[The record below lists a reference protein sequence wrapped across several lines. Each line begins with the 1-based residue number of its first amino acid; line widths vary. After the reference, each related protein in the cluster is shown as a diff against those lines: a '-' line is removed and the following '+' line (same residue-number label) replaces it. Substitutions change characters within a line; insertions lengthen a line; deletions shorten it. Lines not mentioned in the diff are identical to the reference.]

1 MRVLSEKHEIVLE
14 TRELTK
20 CFHAPGGRT
29 LKACD
34 SVSLTAR
41 CGETLGIVGE
51 SGCGKSTFVKMLV
64 QLEKPT
70 SGAIYF
76 RGKDIAGFSGEAARQ
91 NRRHIQMVFQDPAA
105 SFSPKMRV
113 GDIITEPLMN
123 FGMITRK
130 QRMEK
135 AAALLEMVE
144 LDADFMSRYPHNMSG
159 GQLQRVG
166 IARALAL
173 NPEVLVCDEATSAL
187 DVSIQKKIV
196 ALLTRLQREKNIA
209 MLFICH
215 DMALVQSLSHRLA
228 VMYLG
233 SIVETVP
240 GWQLCEAAMH
250 PYTQALLGSVF
261 SLHMDCCQKIETID
275 GDPPSPLDLPPGCP
289 FAGRCQK
296 CMPVCK
302 TNKPVLKDVAPGHQV
317 ACHLY

>member
-1 MRVLSEKHEIVLE
+1 MSENHEIILE
-14 TRELTK
+14 TRGLTK
-20 CFHAPGGRT
+20 RFHTSDGRPLT
-29 LKACD
+29 ACD
-34 SVSLTAR
+34 SISLAAR
-41 CGETLGIVGE
+41 RGETLGIVGE

-70 SGAIYF
+70 AGAIYF
-76 RGKDIAGFSGEAARQ
+76 RGKDIAGLSGEEARRKRQ
-91 NRRHIQMVFQDPAA
+91 HIQMVFQDPAA

-113 GDIITEPLMN
+113 GDIITEPLVN
-123 FGMITRK
+123 FGRLLRK
-130 QRMEK
+130 QRSEK
-135 AAALLEMVE
+135 ARELLEMVE
-144 LDADFMSRYPHNMSG
+144 LDADFMQRYPHSMSG

-196 ALLTRLQREKNIA
+196 ALLTRLQKEKNIA
-209 MLFICH
+209 MIYICH

-233 SIVETVP
+233 NIVETV
-240 GWQLCEAAMH
+240 GGGELCETAMH

-261 SLHMDCCQKIETID
+261 SLHMDCCKKIETIP
-275 GDPPSPLDLPPGCP
+275 GDPPSPLELPPGCP
-289 FAGRCQK
+289 FAGRCEK
-296 CMPVCK
+296 RMPVCK
-302 TNKPVLKDVAPGHQV
+302 AEKPRLKDVTPGHQV

>member
-1 MRVLSEKHEIVLE
+1 MSENHEIILE
-14 TRELTK
+14 TRGLTK
-20 CFHAPGGRT
+20 RFHTSDGRLLT
-29 LKACD
+29 ACD
-34 SVSLTAR
+34 SISLAAR
-41 CGETLGIVGE
+41 RGETLGIVGE

-70 SGAIYF
+70 AGAIYF
-76 RGKDIAGFSGEAARQ
+76 RGKDIAGLSGEEARRKRQ
-91 NRRHIQMVFQDPAA
+91 HIQMVFQDPAA

-113 GDIITEPLMN
+113 GDIITEPLVN
-123 FGMITRK
+123 FGRLLRK
-130 QRMEK
+130 QRSEK
-135 AAALLEMVE
+135 ARELLEMVE
-144 LDADFMSRYPHNMSG
+144 LDADFMQRYPHSMSG

-196 ALLTRLQREKNIA
+196 ALLTRLQKEKNIA
-209 MLFICH
+209 MIFICH

-233 SIVETVP
+233 NIVETV
-240 GWQLCEAAMH
+240 GGGELCETAMH

-261 SLHMDCCQKIETID
+261 SLHMDCCKKIETIP
-275 GDPPSPLDLPPGCP
+275 GDPPSPLELPPGCP
-289 FAGRCQK
+289 FAGRCEK
-296 CMPVCK
+296 RMPVCK
-302 TNKPVLKDVAPGHQV
+302 AEKPRLKDVAPGHQV

>member
-1 MRVLSEKHEIVLE
+1 MSENHEIVLE
-14 TRELTK
+14 TRALTK
-20 CFHAPGGRT
+20 CFHTSDGRP

-34 SVSLTAR
+34 SISLAAR
-41 CGETLGIVGE
+41 RGETLGIVGE

-70 SGAIYF
+70 AGAIYF
-76 RGKDIAGFSGEAARQ
+76 RGKDIAGLSGEEARQ
-91 NRRHIQMVFQDPAA
+91 KRRHIQMVFQDPAA

-113 GDIITEPLMN
+113 GDIITEPLVN
-123 FGMITRK
+123 FGLIPRK
-130 QRMEK
+130 QRAEK
-135 AAALLEMVE
+135 ARELLEMVE
-144 LDADFMSRYPHNMSG
+144 LDADFMQRYPHNMSG

-173 NPEVLVCDEATSAL
+173 DPEVLVCDEATSAL
-187 DVSIQKKIV
+187 DVSIQKRIV

-209 MLFICH
+209 MIFICH

-233 SIVETVP
+233 NIVETV
-240 GWQLCEAAMH
+240 GGAELCETAMH

-261 SLHMDCCQKIETID
+261 SLHMDCCKKIETIP
-275 GDPPSPLDLPPGCP
+275 GDPPSPLELPPGCP
-289 FAGRCQK
+289 FAGRCEK

-302 TNKPVLKDVAPGHQV
+302 AEKPVLKDVAPGHQV

>member
-1 MRVLSEKHEIVLE
+1 MSENHEIILE
-14 TRELTK
+14 TRGLTK
-20 CFHAPGGRT
+20 RFHTSDGRPLT
-29 LKACD
+29 ACD
-34 SVSLTAR
+34 SISLAAR
-41 CGETLGIVGE
+41 RGETLGIVGE

-70 SGAIYF
+70 AGAIYF
-76 RGKDIAGFSGEAARQ
+76 RGKDIAGLSGEEARRKRQ
-91 NRRHIQMVFQDPAA
+91 HIQMVFQDPAA

-113 GDIITEPLMN
+113 GDIITEPLVN
-123 FGMITRK
+123 FGRLLRK
-130 QRMEK
+130 QRSEK
-135 AAALLEMVE
+135 ARELLEMVE
-144 LDADFMSRYPHNMSG
+144 LDADFMQRYPHSMSG

-196 ALLTRLQREKNIA
+196 ALLTRLQKEKNIA
-209 MLFICH
+209 MIFICH

-233 SIVETVP
+233 NIVETV
-240 GWQLCEAAMH
+240 GGGELCETAMH

-261 SLHMDCCQKIETID
+261 PLHMDCCKKIETIP
-275 GDPPSPLDLPPGCP
+275 GDPPSPLELPPGCP
-289 FAGRCQK
+289 FAGRCEK
-296 CMPVCK
+296 RMPVCK
-302 TNKPVLKDVAPGHQV
+302 AEKPRLKDVAPGHQV

>member
-1 MRVLSEKHEIVLE
+1 MSENHEIILE
-14 TRELTK
+14 TRGLTK
-20 CFHAPGGRT
+20 RFHTSDGRPLT
-29 LKACD
+29 ACD
-34 SVSLTAR
+34 SISLAAR
-41 CGETLGIVGE
+41 RGETLGIVGE

-70 SGAIYF
+70 AGAIYF
-76 RGKDIAGFSGEAARQ
+76 RGKDIAGLSGEEARRKRQ
-91 NRRHIQMVFQDPAA
+91 HIQMVFQDPAA

-113 GDIITEPLMN
+113 GDIITEPLVN
-123 FGMITRK
+123 FGRLPRK
-130 QRMEK
+130 QRSEK
-135 AAALLEMVE
+135 ARELLEMVE
-144 LDADFMSRYPHNMSG
+144 LDADFMQRYPHSMSG

-196 ALLTRLQREKNIA
+196 ALLTRLQKEKNIA
-209 MLFICH
+209 MIFICH

-233 SIVETVP
+233 NIVETV
-240 GWQLCEAAMH
+240 GGGELCETAMH

-261 SLHMDCCQKIETID
+261 SLHMDCCKKIETIP
-275 GDPPSPLDLPPGCP
+275 GDPPSPLELPPGCP
-289 FAGRCQK
+289 FAGRCEK
-296 CMPVCK
+296 RMPVCK
-302 TNKPVLKDVAPGHQV
+302 AEKPRLKDVAPGHQV

>member
-1 MRVLSEKHEIVLE
+1 MSENHEIILE
-14 TRELTK
+14 TRGLTK
-20 CFHAPGGRT
+20 LFHTSDGRPLT
-29 LKACD
+29 ACD
-34 SVSLTAR
+34 SISLAAR
-41 CGETLGIVGE
+41 RGETLGIVGE

-70 SGAIYF
+70 AGAIYF
-76 RGKDIAGFSGEAARQ
+76 RGKDIAGLSGEEARRKRQ
-91 NRRHIQMVFQDPAA
+91 HIQMVFQDPAA

-113 GDIITEPLMN
+113 GDIITEPLVN
-123 FGMITRK
+123 FGRLLRK
-130 QRMEK
+130 QRSEK
-135 AAALLEMVE
+135 ARELLEMVE
-144 LDADFMSRYPHNMSG
+144 LDADFMQRYPHSMSG

-196 ALLTRLQREKNIA
+196 ALLTRLQKEKNIA
-209 MLFICH
+209 MIFICH

-233 SIVETVP
+233 NIVETV
-240 GWQLCEAAMH
+240 GGGELCETAMH

-261 SLHMDCCQKIETID
+261 SLHMDCCKKIETIP
-275 GDPPSPLDLPPGCP
+275 GDPPSPLELPPGCP
-289 FAGRCQK
+289 FAGRCEK
-296 CMPVCK
+296 RMPVCK
-302 TNKPVLKDVAPGHQV
+302 AEKPRLKDVAPGHQV

>member
-1 MRVLSEKHEIVLE
+1 MSENHEIILE
-14 TRELTK
+14 TRGLTK
-20 CFHAPGGRT
+20 RFHTSDGRPLT
-29 LKACD
+29 ACD
-34 SVSLTAR
+34 SISLAAR
-41 CGETLGIVGE
+41 RGETLGIVGE

-70 SGAIYF
+70 AGAIYF
-76 RGKDIAGFSGEAARQ
+76 RGKDIAGLSGEEARRKRQ
-91 NRRHIQMVFQDPAA
+91 HIQMVFQDPAA

-113 GDIITEPLMN
+113 GDIITEPLVN
-123 FGMITRK
+123 FGRLLRK
-130 QRMEK
+130 QRSEK
-135 AAALLEMVE
+135 ARELLEMVE
-144 LDADFMSRYPHNMSG
+144 LDADFMQRYPHSMSG

-196 ALLTRLQREKNIA
+196 ALLTRLQKEKNIA
-209 MLFICH
+209 MIFICH

-233 SIVETVP
+233 NIVETV
-240 GWQLCEAAMH
+240 GGGELCETAMH

-261 SLHMDCCQKIETID
+261 SLHMDCCKKIETIP
-275 GDPPSPLDLPPGCP
+275 GDPPSPLELPPGCP
-289 FAGRCQK
+289 FAGRCGK
-296 CMPVCK
+296 RMPVCK
-302 TNKPVLKDVAPGHQV
+302 AEKPRLKDVAPGHQV

>member
-1 MRVLSEKHEIVLE
+1 MTENHEIILE
-14 TRELTK
+14 TRGLTTR
-20 CFHAPGGRT
+20 FHTSDGRPLT
-29 LKACD
+29 ACD
-34 SVSLTAR
+34 SISLAAR
-41 CGETLGIVGE
+41 RGETLGIVGE

-70 SGAIYF
+70 AGAIYF
-76 RGKDIAGFSGEAARQ
+76 RGKDIAGLSGEEARRKRQ
-91 NRRHIQMVFQDPAA
+91 HIQMVFQDPAA

-113 GDIITEPLMN
+113 GDIITEPLVN
-123 FGMITRK
+123 FGRLLRK
-130 QRMEK
+130 QRSEK
-135 AAALLEMVE
+135 ARELLEMVE
-144 LDADFMSRYPHNMSG
+144 LDADFMQRYPHSMSG

-196 ALLTRLQREKNIA
+196 ALLTRLQKEKNIA
-209 MLFICH
+209 MIFICH

-233 SIVETVP
+233 NIVETV
-240 GWQLCEAAMH
+240 GGGELCETAMH

-261 SLHMDCCQKIETID
+261 SLHMDCCKKIETIP
-275 GDPPSPLDLPPGCP
+275 GDPPSPLELPPGCP
-289 FAGRCQK
+289 FAGRCEK
-296 CMPVCK
+296 RMPVCK
-302 TNKPVLKDVAPGHQV
+302 AEKPRLKDVAPGHQV